1 MRSDFWQNHQRI
13 MVLDVKPMVWIPA
26 PCQVDDSV
34 QLSLVLLNRKSID
47 GVSSNAVNQMSD
59 TSEIPAMLR

>member
-13 MVLDVKPMVWIPA
+13 MVLDMKPMVWIPA

-34 QLSLVLLNRKSID
+34 QLSLVLVNRKSIE
-47 GVSSNAVNQMSD
+47 GFSSDAVHQMSD
-59 TSEIPAMLR
+59 TSEIPSMLK